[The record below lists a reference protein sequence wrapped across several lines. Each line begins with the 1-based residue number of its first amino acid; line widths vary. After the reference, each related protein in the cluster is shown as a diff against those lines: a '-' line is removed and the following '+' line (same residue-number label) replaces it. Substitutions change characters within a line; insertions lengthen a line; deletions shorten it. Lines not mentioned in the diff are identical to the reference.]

1 MRAEQTMR
9 PFGTQF
15 WEVTG
20 TVSLR
25 GLLEAHKPAAE
36 CRVVLR
42 WLPGSQQPLR
52 AGLWSAWCPHWT
64 GHAPPGLQG
73 VGEGC
78 GQRADLRPGRTWL
91 RLRIRAPSA
100 NRVPGPVQPPL
111 RIEQQVPQV
120 PLLSSPAHGEPRGPS
135 SPLSPLISPPLCG
148 DSSAPR
154 GSASNQVRTIA
165 FDPQT
170 PRRSPVRLSLLRGG
184 GAPGTTGQAGSR
196 PRAGAPSGWGTL
208 GPARRHVR
216 PSSGHL
222 PSSEVWHVRFCF

>member
-1 MRAEQTMR
+1 MGSSRPMSQLQSAGWSLDGCQGASGHSGRACGQ
-9 PFGTQF
+9 PG
-15 WEVTG
+15 VLTG
-20 TVSLR
+20 Q
-25 GLLEAHKPAAE
+25 GMP
-36 CRVVLR
+36 
-42 WLPGSQQPLR
+42 
-52 AGLWSAWCPHWT
+52 
-64 GHAPPGLQG
+64 PPGLQG

-78 GQRADLRPGRTWL
+78 GQRADLRPGRNWL

-165 FDPQT
+165 FDSQT
-170 PRRSPVRLSLLRGG
+170 PRRSPVRLSLLRGAG
-184 GAPGTTGQAGSR
+184 GTRDHRSSWL
-196 PRAGAPSGWGTL
+196 APSGWGTL

-216 PSSGHL
+216 PSSGHSPL
-222 PSSEVWHVRFCF
+222 F